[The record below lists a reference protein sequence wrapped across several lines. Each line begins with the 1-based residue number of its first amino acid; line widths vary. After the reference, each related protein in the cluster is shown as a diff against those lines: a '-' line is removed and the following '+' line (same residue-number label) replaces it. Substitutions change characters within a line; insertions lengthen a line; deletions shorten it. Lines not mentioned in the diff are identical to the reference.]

1 MCVCWIYLQEGDVT
15 IMDPS
20 DVQPYTQTPR
30 QTDRQGNKHTHK
42 HTDTHR
48 LILVEG
54 RDALPHRAPMVRSTG
69 MPPQM
74 LQALPCSSNLR
85 APGLASRLVCTRR
98 LLR

>member
-1 MCVCWIYLQEGDVT
+1 MCV
-15 IMDPS
+15 
-20 DVQPYTQTPR
+20 
-30 QTDRQGNKHTHK
+30 TDRPRNKHTHK

-48 LILVEG
+48 LIFVQG
-54 RDALPHRAPMVRSTG
+54 RDALPHRAHMVRSTG

-85 APGLASRLVCTRR
+85 APGLGALRLRLVCTSR